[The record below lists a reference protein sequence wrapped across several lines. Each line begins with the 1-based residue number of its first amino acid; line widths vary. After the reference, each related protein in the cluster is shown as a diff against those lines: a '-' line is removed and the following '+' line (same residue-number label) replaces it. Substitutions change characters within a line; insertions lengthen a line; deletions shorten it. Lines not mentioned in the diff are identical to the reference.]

1 MYLIHGRF
9 FVLSGRMRWLTFAVC
24 SLWFDAVRK
33 RREEKEDEMR
43 TIYCSRNING
53 KCAQTHRPGV
63 SAETLIISHTL
74 FLAQILRF
82 ACWGLFISFRKHII
96 SIYLIWHEI
105 HIPRANARNNWRTLA
120 HHKFIHIN
128 ALCRLIYSER
138 ARVLAI
144 LLSLPLIHLVTL
156 TRTACSLT

>member
-1 MYLIHGRF
+1 MIDICCVF
-9 FVLSGRMRWLTFAVC
+9 FVIWCRSQKKRG
-24 SLWFDAVRK
+24 K
-33 RREEKEDEMR
+33 RRWNAYNLLLTEYKWKMS
-43 TIYCSRNING
+43 TNTPAWCFCGNIDNFVY
-53 KCAQTHRPGV
+53 T
-63 SAETLIISHTL
+63 
-74 FLAQILRF
+74 FLAHILRF

-96 SIYLIWHEI
+96 SIFLIWHEI

-144 LLSLPLIHLVTL
+144 LLSLSLIHLVTL